1 MIAFNFKGLHYID
14 EEIVMGE
21 DKSGVVKNDGGNKKY
36 VIYLSKEH
44 DSTHTIEDFSE
55 TLGEINLIR
64 RTSRA
69 SYENHDLRDVVFDEE
84 TQRLVTFMRD
94 RQGRHTFTGR
104 TIIKRPKDNDVKNIK
119 LYLVRIEPSIFG
131 CEDVPSLGSGLDCSS
146 AYTLGHGLN

>member
-55 TLGEINLIR
+55 TLGIINLIR

-131 CEDVPSLGSGLDCSS
+131 CENVPSLGSGLDCSS

>member
-1 MIAFNFKGLHYID
+1 
-14 EEIVMGE
+14 MGE

-131 CEDVPSLGSGLDCSS
+131 CENVPSLGSGLDCSS

>member
-131 CEDVPSLGSGLDCSS
+131 CENVPSLGSGLDCSS

>member
-14 EEIVMGE
+14 DEIVMGE

-104 TIIKRPKDNDVKNIK
+104 TIIKRPKHNDVKNIK

-131 CEDVPSLGSGLDCSS
+131 CENVPSLGSGLDCSS